1 MKSQTLRKAATAR
14 ITSIVKIGA
23 SRQVIIPK
31 KIHDQLGL
39 RAGDYLE
46 VELSDDKLLITPKA
60 LVEKRLA
67 EALTDVKHGRV
78 HGPYRSARDMLR
90 SLRVDKK
97 TSPA

>member
-1 MKSQTLRKAATAR
+1 MKTQTLRKAATAR

-31 KIHDQLGL
+31 KIHDRLGL

-67 EALTDVKHGRV
+67 EALADVKHGRV
-78 HGPYRSARDMLR
+78 HGPYRSAQDMVR
-90 SLRVDKK
+90 SLRRDQK
-97 TSPA
+97 SPPA

>member
-1 MKSQTLRKAATAR
+1 MKTQAKRRAAAR
-14 ITSIVKIGA
+14 ITSIVKLGA

-31 KIHDQLGL
+31 KIHDRLGL

-67 EALTDVKHGRV
+67 EALADVKHGRV
-78 HGPYRSARDMLR
+78 HGPYRSAKDMLR
-90 SLRVDKK
+90 SLRRDPKP
-97 TSPA
+97 SPA